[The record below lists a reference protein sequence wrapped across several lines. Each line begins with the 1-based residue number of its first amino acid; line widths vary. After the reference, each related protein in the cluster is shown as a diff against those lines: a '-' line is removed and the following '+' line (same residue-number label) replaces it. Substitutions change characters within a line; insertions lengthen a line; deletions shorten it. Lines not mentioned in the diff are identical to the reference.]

1 MSRRFLVTL
10 QGKGF
15 SVPVKDS
22 VSIIGFF
29 TLRRVLADTPAEAE
43 RQAIDS
49 LKEEDKFR
57 ELVDTRE
64 RELGFQNGWSVRVDS
79 IGQLSWFRWYFS
91 KYSPSLIYYLDDA
104 PNQSLEPRP
113 RRSGCNPRVPELM

>member
-10 QGKGF
+10 HGKGF

-29 TLRRVLADTPAEAE
+29 TLRRVLADTPADAE

-57 ELVDTRE
+57 ELVDTTE

-79 IGQLSWFRWYFS
+79 IGQLSWFRWHFS
-91 KYSPSLIYYLDDA
+91 KYSPSLIYYLDDSA
-104 PNQSLEPRP
+104 
-113 RRSGCNPRVPELM
+113 